1 MAKKSKE
8 EAVSALLEGRL
19 PTKRLKVKSC
29 VPNTWNP
36 NKMDAV
42 AMEKLSNLVDEI
54 GFILPIIVRPH
65 PTKTRRYQI
74 IDGFHRWSLF
84 KEREEDRI
92 DAVVID
98 VDKDTAMVL
107 TNSLNYIRG
116 QPDPETYASYYQELL
131 SSDTMTL
138 DKLSQYVPESSSE
151 IEHILDN
158 YNLEIEDIV
167 LPDDVDVPAAPPDP
181 IEDAFMEIRFAASK
195 TATEV
200 IDAEI
205 TRIAATLKGKNVRGR
220 ALEFMAVLSS
230 QTPLECFDDYIVEET
245 ADGSTHVTPT
255 TKDLKPRKKKRKRK
269 SA

>member
-1 MAKKSKE
+1 MTRKSKE
-8 EAVSALLEGRL
+8 VISALVEGRL

-36 NKMDAV
+36 NKMDTV
-42 AMEKLSNLVDEI
+42 AMEKLANLVDEI
-54 GFILPIIVRPH
+54 GFVLPIIVRPH
-65 PTKTRRYQI
+65 PTKSRRYQI
-74 IDGFHRWSLF
+74 IDGFHRWCLF
-84 KEREEDRI
+84 KEREEERI
-92 DAVVID
+92 DAVVLN
-98 VDKDTAMVL
+98 VDKDTAMIL

-138 DKLSQYVPESSSE
+138 DKLEQYVPESSSE

-158 YNLEIEDIV
+158 YNLDIEDVV
-167 LPDDVDVPAAPPDP
+167 LPEDVDVPASPPDP
-181 IEDAFMEIRFAASK
+181 LEDAFMEIRFAASK
-195 TATEV
+195 SATEV

-205 TRIAATLKGKNVRGR
+205 TRIAATLRGKNVRGR

-230 QTPLECFDDYIVEET
+230 QTPIECFSDYIVEE
-245 ADGSTHVTPT
+245 DGEGSTRVSSTSRA
-255 TKDLKPRKKKRKRK
+255 LKPRKAKKKR